1 MNRFITRGLVTAAAS
16 GALLA
21 VSAGGALADD
31 CVNVS
36 RNTDPTQATH
46 GGTTLDSP
54 FGPVPVKGHW
64 VYLGPDGWLF
74 VSPGTTSL
82 LGGAVDT
89 TSLPGSQGNFT
100 NGKGDGL
107 LEQSGT
113 ASDGR
118 RCVPAF
124 TTGHGI
130 VGECGEEPSAPQ

>member
-21 VSAGGALADD
+21 VSAGAALADD
-31 CVNVS
+31 CVNIS
-36 RNTDPTQATH
+36 RNTDPAQATR
-46 GGTTLDSP
+46 GSTMLDSP

-64 VYLGPDGWLF
+64 IYLGDAWLF

-82 LGGAVDT
+82 LDGAVDT

-113 ASDGR
+113 ASGGR

-124 TTGHGI
+124 ATGHGI
-130 VGECGEEPSAPQ
+130 VGECGEEASAPQ